1 MEEKE
6 RNKFILKYPQLKH
19 AIAGAIIFIGLLIY
33 GSLAAERKPDVGL
46 AGETKE
52 APLTIKVKPF
62 TDRDFDELFSEY
74 EEKLIRA
81 KDAAYD
87 IGFADGEEIGITK
100 GKNGVRETI
109 ALQALIEGIPNI
121 LVSKITGIDLSRVN
135 SLISQHIAN
144 PDEHADTDTDINT
157 NTNDNHA
164 ATNHS
169 ADNYLAPV
177 EQNKLNNDPRD
188 NNNMIKDPI
197 ETNNGESS
205 ND

>member
-1 MEEKE
+1 MIEEKE

-52 APLTIKVKPF
+52 APLTIKENLS
-62 TDRDFDELFSEY
+62 TYRDFDELFSEY

-87 IGFADGEEIGITK
+87 IGFADGEDIGITK
-100 GKNGVRETI
+100 GEKGVREAT

-121 LVSKITGIDLSRVN
+121 LVSKITGIELSRVD
-135 SLISQHIAN
+135 SLKSQHIAN
-144 PDEHADTDTDINT
+144 PDEHADTDINI
-157 NTNDNHA
+157 NDNH
-164 ATNHS
+164 TNHS
-169 ADNYLAPV
+169 ADNYLAPL
-177 EQNKLNNDPRD
+177 E
-188 NNNMIKDPI
+188 
-197 ETNNGESS
+197 
-205 ND
+205 